1 MGNETQ
7 SENDSEDEVSPVN
20 MKNNI
25 LQVDPQDAFLIK
37 KE

>member
-1 MGNETQ
+1 
-7 SENDSEDEVSPVN
+7 

-37 KE
+37 KEWITFP